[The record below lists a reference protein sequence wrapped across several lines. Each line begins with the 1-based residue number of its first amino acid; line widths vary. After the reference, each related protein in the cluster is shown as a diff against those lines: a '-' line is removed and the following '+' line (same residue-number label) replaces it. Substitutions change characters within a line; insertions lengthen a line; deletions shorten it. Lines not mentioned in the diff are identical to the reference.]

1 MNETEIWRDAH
12 MLIER
17 HANMAELA
25 AANGS
30 DAFR

>member
-1 MNETEIWRDAH
+1 MTATDIWRDAH

-25 AANGS
+25 AAMEV
-30 DAFR
+30 D